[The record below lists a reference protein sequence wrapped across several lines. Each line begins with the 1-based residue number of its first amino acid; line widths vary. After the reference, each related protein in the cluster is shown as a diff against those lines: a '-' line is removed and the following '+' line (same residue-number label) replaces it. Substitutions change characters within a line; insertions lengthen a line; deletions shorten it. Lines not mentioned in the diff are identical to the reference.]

1 MQLFKRQKTGCG
13 FNLVSRNGNYGR
25 LMRGKQAGIGGGEY
39 SSSNKNDSIRKG
51 SGNNA
56 IKNLSYKMN
65 DLSIKQSKPKRY
77 ISLNL

>member
-13 FNLVSRNGNYGR
+13 FNVVSRNGNYGR
-25 LMRGKQAGIGGGEY
+25 LMRGKQAGVGEY
-39 SSSNKNDSIRKG
+39 SSSNKSDSIRKG
-51 SGNNA
+51 SGNNS

-65 DLSIKQSKPKRY
+65 DLSVKQSKPKKY